1 MHRKLVITIILSV
14 FFTSALIILATLAT
28 VRAQEAD
35 ERALLLI
42 SYTAQTELERLAGT
56 LDVWEVRPGEAG
68 GGRVVAYVSADEWA
82 WLRSEGFAFETLPL
96 PEVGVGPDALLDYAC
111 YRTIDQLYAD
121 LQIAHADHPT
131 ITALIDIGESYE
143 GRDIWVLRIANPAIP
158 GPKPT
163 FFLIANVHGRELITN
178 ELAMVFIDYLTKNYG
193 VDPDVTWL
201 VDYHEIHV
209 SVSTN
214 PDGHVKNEPPSDY
227 AYWRKNTNDSHG
239 CSTSYGVDLNR
250 NSTFGWD
257 ICGNQYN
264 CSSGYPCVQTYRGPS
279 AGSESETQAVEA
291 YARSIF
297 PDQREDALDAAAPLT
312 TTGVFIT
319 LHSYSNLVL
328 WPWGHTY
335 DPAPNAVGLAA
346 LGRKMASYNGY
357 TPKQASGLYP
367 TDGTTD
373 DWTYGAL
380 GIASYTFEIGSSFY
394 PDCAQYDALIQPN
407 IPALLYAAKAART
420 PYLTAHGPDART
432 VSTTV
437 GGTLLGAMV
446 RITAEIDDLDNG
458 GDRIVGAE
466 YYVDA
471 PPGAG
476 GIGAPMTAVDGA
488 FDSPVEQVES
498 WAPTAGW
505 TPGRHLVFVRGQDE
519 AGYWGPL
526 SATFL
531 TVYTDVVT
539 TGVIA
544 GRVSGPGGDGL
555 AGAAL
560 RFAGAGERAGE
571 RFETVTGVDGLYRV
585 TVLSGTYTGTAEAL
599 GYYSRAITGVVA
611 AAGVTTTQDF
621 ALTVYTDVI
630 TTSVIAGRVSGPGGD
645 GLAGAGVRFERAVER
660 AGERFETVT
669 GVDGLYRVTVLS
681 GTYTGTA
688 EALGYYSRAITG
700 VVATAGVTTMQDF
713 TLTERLWL
721 YLPCVIR
728 GL

>member
-68 GGRVVAYVSADEWA
+68 GGRVVAYVSADERA

-121 LQIAHADHPT
+121 LQIIHADHPT

-143 GRDIWVLRIANPAIP
+143 GRDVWVLRIANPAIP

-163 FFLIANVHGRELITN
+163 LFLIANVHGRELITN
-178 ELAMVFIDYLTKNYG
+178 ELAMVFIDYLTENYG

-257 ICGNQYN
+257 ICGNRYN
-264 CSSGYPCVQTYRGPS
+264 CSSGNPCAQTYRGPS

-373 DWTYGAL
+373 DWSYGVL
-380 GIASYTFEIGSSFY
+380 GIASYTFEIGSSSDYFY
-394 PDCAQYDALIQPN
+394 PSCSRYDALIQPN

-420 PYLTAHGPDART
+420 PYLTAHGPDARA

-437 GGTLLGAMV
+437 GGTLRGAMV
-446 RITAEIDDLDNG
+446 RITAEIDDRDNG

-488 FDSPVEQVES
+488 FDSPVEQVEA

-519 AGYWGPL
+519 AGYGGPL

-531 TVYTDVVT
+531 TVYTDVIAA
-539 TGVIA
+539 GVID

-555 AGAAL
+555 AGAGV
-560 RFAGAGERAGE
+560 RFERAGERAGE
-571 RFETVTGVDGLYRV
+571 RFETATGVDGLYRV

-599 GYYSRAITGVVA
+599 GH
-611 AAGVTTTQDF
+611 
-621 ALTVYTDVI
+621 
-630 TTSVIAGRVSGPGGD
+630 
-645 GLAGAGVRFERAVER
+645 
-660 AGERFETVT
+660 
-669 GVDGLYRVTVLS
+669 
-681 GTYTGTA
+681 
-688 EALGYYSRAITG
+688 YSRAITG
-700 VVATAGVTTMQDF
+700 VVATVGVTTMQDF